1 MAESATLEANTA
13 RGGLLRLECWRAR
26 GLGPTLG
33 GMTTTEICDLS
44 LVDLVALLRGRRLS
58 STEALRAHLDRIE
71 QVNPVVNAICTLD
84 VDGASRAAAA
94 ADALAASGAPL
105 PALHGVPM
113 THKDTHDTAGLRTTS
128 GSPLFADRVP
138 DADAPVIASLRAAG
152 VVTTGKSNT
161 PELAAGSHTFN
172 PLFGTTT
179 NPYDPSRSAGGSSGG
194 VAAAI
199 AAGIQPAG
207 DASDMGG
214 SIRTPASFC
223 NLVGLRPSAGRVP
236 LGGADPWAWI
246 SRKGAMARTVAD
258 LQLMMSVI
266 SGPHPSSAIHAPAP
280 TEVPPALR
288 AGSLAG
294 LRVGITLDFGLGV
307 PVEPGVL
314 EVVQAQAELLAAL
327 GAEVVPACPD
337 LRDADEVFQTTR
349 AYDFAT
355 GYGDLYLRHHDE
367 LKPALQWNLRKGM
380 ELTAADLRSA
390 ANARARVR
398 RSTTA
403 FFETHD
409 LLVAP
414 AVQVAPFDASLE
426 YPPEVAGVSMETYL
440 DWMRA
445 STLVSATGL
454 PAMSVPAGFDTDGLP
469 VGLQLVGPDGSDDV
483 LMAVAAVY
491 EEANPQHLRRP
502 RLDDR
507 SGTAPAVSGRPSGVL
522 TTASPV
528 TP

>member
-1 MAESATLEANTA
+1 
-13 RGGLLRLECWRAR
+13 
-26 GLGPTLG
+26 
-33 GMTTTEICDLS
+33 MTTTEICDLS
-44 LVDLVALLRGRRLS
+44 LVEMTRLLRERRLS
-58 STEALRAHLDRIE
+58 ATEALRAHLDRIE

-84 VDGASRAAAA
+84 VDAATRAATA
-94 ADALAASGAPL
+94 ADALAASGAAL

-138 DADAPVIASLRAAG
+138 QADAPIIALLKAAG

-179 NPYDPSRSAGGSSGG
+179 NPYDPTRSAGGSSGG
-194 VAAAI
+194 VASAI

-236 LGGADPWAWI
+236 LGGGDPWAWI

-258 LQLMMSVI
+258 LRLMMSVI
-266 SGPHPSSAIHAPAP
+266 GGPHPASALHAAAPVGVPA
-280 TEVPPALR
+280 TLA

-294 LRVGITLDFGLGV
+294 LRVGFTLDFGVGV
-307 PVEPGVL
+307 PVEPGVTA
-314 EVVQAQAELLAAL
+314 VVQAQAELLASL
-327 GAEVVPACPD
+327 GAEVVLACPD
-337 LRDADEVFQTTR
+337 LGDADEVFQTTR

-355 GYGDLYLRHHDE
+355 AYGDLYREHRDE
-367 LKPALQWNLRKGM
+367 LKPALQWNLRKGV
-380 ELTAADLRSA
+380 ELTADELRSA
-390 ANARARVR
+390 ANARARLR
-398 RSTTA
+398 RSTGA
-403 FFETHD
+403 FFESHD

-426 YPPEVAGVSMETYL
+426 YPAEVAGVPMETYL

-445 STLVSATGL
+445 ATLISATGL
-454 PAMSVPAGFDTDGLP
+454 PAMSVPAGFDADGLP
-469 VGLQLVGPDGSDDV
+469 VGLQLVGPEGSDEV
-483 LMAVAAVY
+483 LMAVAGVY
-491 EEANPQHLRRP
+491 EQANPQHLRRP
-502 RLDDR
+502 RLDVVAR
-507 SGTAPAVSGRPSGVL
+507 A
-522 TTASPV
+522 
-528 TP
+528 